1 MAVAESLLEIA
12 ERIARTRYDG
22 HLTVMRFTT
31 HWKIMFG
38 TPNLDIDGRV
48 EVRRL
53 KGFPT
58 LEQALK
64 QLILEELSR

>member
-1 MAVAESLLEIA
+1 MTGILLKIA
-12 ERIARTRYDG
+12 ELIARTRYDG

-31 HWKIMFG
+31 HWKAIFG

>member
-1 MAVAESLLEIA
+1 MTGILLKIA
-12 ERIARTRYDG
+12 ELIARTRCDG
-22 HLTVMRFTT
+22 HLTIMRFTT
-31 HWKIMFG
+31 HWKAMFG

-53 KGFPT
+53 KGSPT

-64 QLILEELSR
+64 QLILEELSK

>member
-1 MAVAESLLEIA
+1 MTGILLKIA
-12 ERIARTRYDG
+12 ELIARTRYDG
-22 HLTVMRFTT
+22 HLTIMRFTT
-31 HWKIMFG
+31 HWKAMFG

-64 QLILEELSR
+64 QLILEELSK